1 MPTAKFETS
10 KFCHWFRGPD
20 SRNRV
25 PASQIETRKGKW
37 STHLIVNL
45 RKVKMISFQGAWH
58 PRPANSSIPAY
69 AQTPVDGRPTLRWSG
84 MDSNFQFRARS
95 ATVSRLR
102 PSPSGVDPP
111 TARRSHPTSCRPRVK
126 PIELSGGVPRSA
138 THRPNQVAS
147 PRAALSA
154 RRAHRFGWIDVL
166 NLPSSS
172 GERPC
177 PSNAIRPQPNAWFR
191 SAIRSST
198 GWESLPRRLRSW
210 AAQNPMFLPMD
221 CNKAGR

>member
-1 MPTAKFETS
+1 
-10 KFCHWFRGPD
+10 
-20 SRNRV
+20 
-25 PASQIETRKGKW
+25 
-37 STHLIVNL
+37 
-45 RKVKMISFQGAWH
+45 
-58 PRPANSSIPAY
+58 
-69 AQTPVDGRPTLRWSG
+69 
-84 MDSNFQFRARS
+84 MDSNFQFRARW

-111 TARRSHPTSCRPRVK
+111 TARRSHPTSCWPRVK
-126 PIELSGGVPRSA
+126 PIELSGGGPRSA

-147 PRAALSA
+147 PWATLSA
-154 RRAHRFGWIDVL
+154 QRAHRFGWIDVL

-191 SAIRSST
+191 SVIRSST

-210 AAQNPMFLPMD
+210 VAQNPCF
-221 CNKAGR
+221 CRWIATKQAGEKDTATHS